1 MLLRTTLKTPVGALS
16 LISREHILIAAGF
29 TSQDELLSSISNQD
43 RQLESKKVNQIPI
56 ISDLVSDYF
65 DGDLRALDGIKVDQE
80 GEKFS
85 QSAWRVMRK
94 ISPGKTL
101 TYADLAKRAGS
112 EDAVRAAGSACA
124 RNLIALVV
132 PCHRIVKTGGALG
145 NYAYGLK
152 YMSSLLHRRVRGEVH
167 HFVGS
172 GRRRATNLSPATSV
186 PHSVRRAAALRA
198 VLLTFGAFALRVM
211 HFVCLQ

>member
-29 TSQDELLSSISNQD
+29 TSQDKLLALISKQE

-94 ISPGKTL
+94 VSPGKTIS
-101 TYADLAKRAGS
+101 YADLAKRAGS
-112 EDAVRAAGSACA
+112 DDAVRAAGSACA

-145 NYAYGLK
+145 NYAYGLRYK
-152 YMSSLLHRRVRGEVH
+152 EWLLKHEG
-167 HFVGS
+167 
-172 GRRRATNLSPATSV
+172 
-186 PHSVRRAAALRA
+186 AL
-198 VLLTFGAFALRVM
+198 
-211 HFVCLQ
+211 